1 MSTVRFHMIHVLYV
15 HTVLQLSLY
24 TCCYQYIHISVCR
37 HVSLFIFPCQPSLSM
52 RYCLYLRGIVNTP
65 VSPSIVT
72 PHCRLKCVTV
82 CICVPLFVSS
92 CQLSVST
99 WHCLYSR
106 VIVCFCALLSVSPC
120 QLSVSTCYC
129 MYLQFTVSIPVSCL
143 YSRVT
148 ALSVCYI
155 ALSVCCCLY
164 SCVNVFIYIN
174 FCQGKSVYPYFLS
187 IKVIHYYNNL
197 ISWSIRAIYY
207 IYYFWCTSV

>member
-1 MSTVRFHMIHVLYV
+1 MLLSVFTCHCLYHCVNCPFPGGVFTVCIHVLLPVSTFLCLYV
-15 HTVLQLSLY
+15 
-24 TCCYQYIHISVCR
+24 

-52 RYCLYLRGIVNTP
+52 RYCLYLRVIVNTP
-65 VSPSIVT
+65 VSPSIAK
-72 PHCRLKCVTV
+72 PHCRPKYVTV

-99 WHCLYSR
+99 CHCLYSR

-197 ISWSIRAIYY
+197 IS
-207 IYYFWCTSV
+207 

>member
-1 MSTVRFHMIHVLYV
+1 M
-15 HTVLQLSLY
+15 
-24 TCCYQYIHISVCR
+24 
-37 HVSLFIFPCQPSLSM
+37 SLFISPCQPSLSM
-52 RYCLYLRGIVNTP
+52 RYCLYLRVVVNTP
-65 VSPSIVT
+65 ISPSIVT
-72 PHCRLKCVTV
+72 PHCRPKYVTV

-99 WHCLYSR
+99 CHCLYSR

-164 SCVNVFIYIN
+164 SCLHQLLSRKIRISIFFIH
-174 FCQGKSVYPYFLS
+174 KSNSL
-187 IKVIHYYNNL
+187 L
-197 ISWSIRAIYY
+197 Q
-207 IYYFWCTSV
+207 

>member
-1 MSTVRFHMIHVLYV
+1 MS
-15 HTVLQLSLY
+15 
-24 TCCYQYIHISVCR
+24 
-37 HVSLFIFPCQPSLSM
+37 
-52 RYCLYLRGIVNTP
+52 
-65 VSPSIVT
+65 
-72 PHCRLKCVTV
+72 
-82 CICVPLFVSS
+82 LFVSS

-155 ALSVCCCLY
+155 ALPVCCCLY
-164 SCVNVFIYIN
+164 SCVNVFMYIN
-174 FCQGKSVYPYFLS
+174 FCQGKSVYPYLLS

-197 ISWSIRAIYY
+197 ISWSIRVIYY
-207 IYYFWCTSV
+207 IYYISVVQVFEVFPANCLVHQSNNI